1 MTAAGGPPQVET
13 APPAAPVP
21 TTIAVQRALERL
33 RQERETFDQ
42 QKRQDQRWFQ
52 LRLVMG
58 VVAVLIIPAVVIV
71 CIWVLADSKQSDAVK
86 TLASSAL
93 LVDVFSLAAAVWKIV
108 LSPASLTRLAPLTAD
123 SDSPATQQ
131 EQ

>member
-1 MTAAGGPPQVET
+1 MTPTDESPIQVES
-13 APPAAPVP
+13 AGRRSELEP
-21 TTIAVQRALERL
+21 IAVQRALERL

-58 VVAVLIIPAVVIV
+58 GLAVLVIPTIVVV
-71 CIWVLADSKQSDAVK
+71 CIWLLADTHQSSSVK

-93 LVDVFSLAAAVWKIV
+93 LVDVLSLAAAVLKIV
-108 LSPASLTRLAPLTAD
+108 LSPASLTRLAPVTAD
-123 SDSPATQQ
+123 SEAT
-131 EQ
+131 